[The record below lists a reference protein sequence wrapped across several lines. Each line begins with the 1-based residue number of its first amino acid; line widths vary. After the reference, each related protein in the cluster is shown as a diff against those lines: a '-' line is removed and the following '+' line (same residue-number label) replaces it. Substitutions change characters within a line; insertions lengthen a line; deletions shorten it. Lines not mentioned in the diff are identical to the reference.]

1 MIKMTIENRRNE
13 GRTGQIRL
21 SKKIIFLYNLK
32 MCDVLIHSRCLV
44 KMMMLSQD
52 GMRSYKEIQ
61 PFSLEEFCLQDLLC
75 NFLLQIIKHFNLGN
89 QINIFQEL
97 AKAPKVRTRSEEV
110 KSSFKLMKYTICV
123 KAHILEICNKHYFF
137 YSVKNQQTH

>member
-1 MIKMTIENRRNE
+1 MKLRNDYMIKMTTENRRNE

-52 GMRSYKEIQ
+52 GMRSYKEI
-61 PFSLEEFCLQDLLC
+61 
-75 NFLLQIIKHFNLGN
+75 
-89 QINIFQEL
+89 
-97 AKAPKVRTRSEEV
+97 
-110 KSSFKLMKYTICV
+110 
-123 KAHILEICNKHYFF
+123 
-137 YSVKNQQTH
+137 